1 MIRRIGRKKFKIYSF
16 DIESHNDEESIAKM
30 ETSMWLGCF
39 IDEESKIDDESSYLY
54 SMDEFVDKI
63 EELSSQPIIH
73 GKRPINNIAIYVYNL
88 SFEWSFLL
96 PVLLKRGY
104 QFSSV
109 VDKTQEKVYSSV
121 STHSVSSVW
130 EVKIQCKK
138 GKGLVLLRDLAKI
151 YGGGLGKV
159 AKSFGLETQKG
170 EIDYRLN
177 RLHNYK
183 ITKEEKEYCF
193 KDTKIVME
201 ILEEM
206 NRRDDKAFFKAI
218 SMASYSMSM
227 MIKKGWPRSVKP
239 YTKFREKY
247 PRLEKEETEFL
258 RKSVSGGICYAPKLF
273 QYVDIKKRIIHI
285 DGNSLHPS
293 SAYLNPYPYGKGE
306 YHKGKPSNYSQ
317 YINCC
322 RIRITYNAVKIH
334 SVIQLIGIEYICNYE
349 LVVWDF
355 EIPTMQKCYED
366 LEIEYIDYYAYHISY
381 LAWKKYYGEM
391 YNKRLEAKAKGDEF
405 NKLYYK
411 LLMNSSYGKL
421 LEKPH
426 LETYANCLDG
436 EGIITSEV
444 IEKTKPDDIDEE
456 SWELSCYNAKYTYLP
471 VGSCIPAYSRVALI
485 ELALAISPS
494 AQEICYFDTDSI
506 FFIETPETLANM
518 KKYMNPIDFL
528 GGWKIEEIIDRA
540 QFTAPKRYKT
550 ETDGIT
556 TIKSGGINFTQYI
569 REKAIE
575 KGLTTLEEQQEF
587 ISKYEVDFDEINII
601 SSKWKVQRAFRCKGG
616 TIIDFQEKEISIP
629 KKYLDIYEKNIK
641 LNNED

>member
-1 MIRRIGRKKFKIYSF
+1 MIRRIGRRKFKIYSF
-16 DIESHNDEESIAKM
+16 DIESHNDEETIAKM
-30 ETSMWLGCF
+30 ETSMWLGCL
-39 IDEESKIDDESSYLY
+39 IDEDSKIDDEESYLY
-54 SMDEFVDKI
+54 SMEEFVDRI
-63 EELSSQPIIH
+63 EEMSSAPIIH

-104 QFSSV
+104 EFSPV
-109 VDKTQEKVYSSV
+109 VDKTKEKVYSSV

-130 EVKIQCKK
+130 EVKIQCKR

-159 AKSFGLETQKG
+159 AKSFGLQTQKG

-177 RLHNYK
+177 RLHNYQ

-206 NRRDDKAFFKAI
+206 NRRDDKQFFKAM
-218 SMASYSMSM
+218 SMASYSMAM
-227 MIKKGWPRSVKP
+227 MIKKGFPRSVKP
-239 YTKFREKY
+239 YAEFRKKY

-258 RKSVSGGICYAPKLF
+258 RKSVSGGLCYPTRDY
-273 QYVDIKKRIIHI
+273 QYKIINEDIVHI

-293 SAYLNPYPYGKGE
+293 SAYLNVFPYGKGE
-306 YHKGKPSNYSQ
+306 YHKGKPTNYTQ
-317 YINCC
+317 FINCC
-322 RIRITYNAVKIH
+322 RIRISYDRAILH
-334 SVIQLIGIEYICNYE
+334 SVIKLIGNLYIDDLE

-355 EIPTMQKCYED
+355 EIPTMYKCYEG
-366 LEIEYIDYYAYHISY
+366 LKVEYIDYYAYHTSP
-381 LAWKKYYGEM
+381 LAWKRYYKEM
-391 YNKRLEAKAKGDEF
+391 YNKRLDAKAKGDEF

-421 LEKPH
+421 LENPH
-426 LETYANCLDG
+426 LETFANIVDE

-444 IEKTKPDDIDEE
+444 FQKEKPEDMKEE
-456 SWELSCYNAKYTYLP
+456 DWELACCNSKYTYLP

-485 ELALAISPS
+485 ELALKISPT
-494 AQEICYFDTDSI
+494 AKEICYFDTDSI
-506 FFIETPETLANM
+506 FFIKTPETMTNM
-518 KKYMNPIDFL
+518 DKFMNKEDFL
-528 GGWKIEEIIDRA
+528 GGWKIEEIGIKG
-540 QFTAPKRYKT
+540 QFTAPKRYKIQT
-550 ETDGIT
+550 EEGNSYV
-556 TIKSGGINFTQYI
+556 KSGGINFTQYI

-575 KGLTTLEEQQEF
+575 QGLNTLEEQSEF
-587 ISKYEVDFDEINII
+587 IKKYEVDFDEINIV

-616 TIIDFQEKEISIP
+616 TIIDFQEKEISVP
-629 KKYLDIYEKNIK
+629 KKYIDIYEKNI
-641 LNNED
+641 NI